1 MDDLGR
7 REATAGVVHRT
18 LSIVHNYMP
27 QQFVV
32 PQFIDVEDKIIG
44 PITTRQFLIILGT
57 ALLLFILYKILRF
70 TYFIVAGLPIAG
82 IAATF
87 AFARVNG
94 APFHLFF
101 LNILQTS
108 RRPAARVWYKNETD
122 AEIRALMAAPPVA
135 ARKVEPVKEAVS
147 TSRLQELTLVANTG
161 GVYNPED
168 WK

>member
-1 MDDLGR
+1 
-7 REATAGVVHRT
+7 V
-18 LSIVHNYMP
+18 P

-44 PITTRQFLIILGT
+44 PITTRQFLIIMGT
-57 ALLLFILYKILRF
+57 TLVLFIIYKIFRF
-70 TYFIVAGLPIAG
+70 VYFVITGLPIVG
-82 IAATF
+82 VAATF

-101 LNILQTS
+101 LNILETY
-108 RRPAARVWYKNETD
+108 RRPKTRVWYKEMND
-122 AEIRALMAAPPVA
+122 AELRASMAAAPITPPKAVA
-135 ARKVEPVKEAVS
+135 PKEVIT

-161 GVYNPED
+161 GVYNPDD

>member
-1 MDDLGR
+1 
-7 REATAGVVHRT
+7 V
-18 LSIVHNYMP
+18 P

-44 PITTRQFLIILGT
+44 PITTRQFLIIMGT
-57 ALLLFILYKILRF
+57 TLILFISYKLLRF
-70 TYFIVAGLPIAG
+70 TYFAITGLPILG

-94 APFHLFF
+94 APFHFFF

-108 RRPAARVWYKNETD
+108 KRPKTRVWYKDAKD
-122 AEIRALMAAPPVA
+122 AELRAIMSEAPIAAPPREA
-135 ARKVEPVKEAVS
+135 PKEAIVS
-147 TSRLQELTLVANTG
+147 SRLQELTLVANTG
-161 GVYNPED
+161 GVYNPDD

>member
-1 MDDLGR
+1 
-7 REATAGVVHRT
+7 
-18 LSIVHNYMP
+18 MP

-44 PITTRQFLIILGT
+44 PITTRQFLIIMGT
-57 ALLLFILYKILRF
+57 TLILFIMYKILRF
-70 TYFIVAGLPIAG
+70 VYFALTGLPIVG
-82 IAATF
+82 GAAVF

-108 RRPAARVWYKNETD
+108 RRPKTRVWFKDVNDSEL
-122 AEIRALMAAPPVA
+122 RVLMAGAPVAPP
-135 ARKVEPVKEAVS
+135 KEMPVKEAAS
-147 TSRLQELTLVANTG
+147 TSRLQELTLIANTG
-161 GVYNPED
+161 GVYNPDD

>member
-1 MDDLGR
+1 
-7 REATAGVVHRT
+7 
-18 LSIVHNYMP
+18 MP

-44 PITTRQFLIILGT
+44 PITTRQFLIIMAT
-57 ALLLFILYKILRF
+57 TMILFVSYKILRF
-70 TYFIVAGLPIAG
+70 LYFVLTGLPIAG

-108 RRPAARVWYKNETD
+108 RRPKTRVWYKEMNDTEL
-122 AEIRALMAAPPVA
+122 RASLAAAPIELP
-135 ARKVEPVKEAVS
+135 KVEAPKETIVS
-147 TSRLQELTLVANTG
+147 SRLQELTLVANTG
-161 GVYNPED
+161 GVYNPDD

>member
-1 MDDLGR
+1 
-7 REATAGVVHRT
+7 
-18 LSIVHNYMP
+18 MP

-57 ALLLFILYKILRF
+57 ALMLFLMYKILRF
-70 TYFIVAGLPIAG
+70 MYFAISGLPVAA

-108 RRPAARVWYKNETD
+108 RRPAARVWYKDETD
-122 AEIRALMAAPPVA
+122 AEIRAALAAPPVPPA
-135 ARKVEPVKEAVS
+135 KIEPVKETAT

-161 GVYNPED
+161 GVYNPDD

>member
-1 MDDLGR
+1 
-7 REATAGVVHRT
+7 V
-18 LSIVHNYMP
+18 P

-44 PITTRQFLIILGT
+44 PITTRQFLIILAT
-57 ALLLFILYKILRF
+57 ALILFVDYRLLRF
-70 TYFIVAGLPIAG
+70 VYFIISGLPIAG
-82 IAATF
+82 LAATF
-87 AFARVNG
+87 AFVRVNG

-101 LNILQTS
+101 LNIFQTT
-108 RRPAARVWYKNETD
+108 RRPKTRVWYKDETD
-122 AEIRALMAAPPVA
+122 AEIRASMAAPPA
-135 ARKVEPVKEAVS
+135 APAKIEPAKEAVS

>member
-1 MDDLGR
+1 
-7 REATAGVVHRT
+7 
-18 LSIVHNYMP
+18 MP

-44 PITTRQFLIILGT
+44 PITTRQFLIIMGT
-57 ALLLFILYKILRF
+57 TLILFIIYKILRF
-70 TYFIVAGLPIAG
+70 WYFVLTGLPIVG

-101 LNILQTS
+101 LNILETY
-108 RRPAARVWYKNETD
+108 RRPKTRVWYKEIND
-122 AEIRALMAAPPVA
+122 AELRASLSAAPIAPPVA
-135 ARKVEPVKEAVS
+135 VAPKEAIT

>member
-1 MDDLGR
+1 
-7 REATAGVVHRT
+7 
-18 LSIVHNYMP
+18 MP

-44 PITTRQFLIILGT
+44 SITTRQFLIIMGT
-57 ALLLFILYKILRF
+57 TLILFVMYKILRF
-70 TYFIVAGLPIAG
+70 LYFVLTGLPIVG
-82 IAATF
+82 VAATF

-101 LNILQTS
+101 LNILETY
-108 RRPAARVWYKNETD
+108 RRPKTRVWYKEIND
-122 AEIRALMAAPPVA
+122 AELRASLSAAPIAPPVSIA
-135 ARKVEPVKEAVS
+135 PKEAIS

-161 GVYNPED
+161 GVYNPDD

>member
-1 MDDLGR
+1 
-7 REATAGVVHRT
+7 V
-18 LSIVHNYMP
+18 P

-44 PITTRQFLIILGT
+44 PITTRQFLIIMGT
-57 ALLLFILYKILRF
+57 TLILFVLYKVLRF
-70 TYFIVAGLPIAG
+70 VYFAATGLPIAG

-108 RRPAARVWYKNETD
+108 KRPKTRVWYKDTND
-122 AEIRALMAAPPVA
+122 AELRALMSAAPA
-135 ARKVEPVKEAVS
+135 APAKSEPVKEAVS

-161 GVYNPED
+161 GVYNPDD
-168 WK
+168 WKLELVTRNS

>member
-1 MDDLGR
+1 
-7 REATAGVVHRT
+7 
-18 LSIVHNYMP
+18 MP

-44 PITTRQFLIILGT
+44 PITTRQFLIIMGT
-57 ALLLFILYKILRF
+57 TLILFITYKILRF
-70 TYFIVAGLPIAG
+70 VYFVLTGLPIAG

-94 APFHLFF
+94 APFHFFF

-108 RRPAARVWYKNETD
+108 KRPKTRVWYKDMND
-122 AEIRALMAAPPVA
+122 AELRASLAAAPTALPKEEA
-135 ARKVEPVKEAVS
+135 VKEVVS

-161 GVYNPED
+161 GVYNPDD

>member
-1 MDDLGR
+1 
-7 REATAGVVHRT
+7 
-18 LSIVHNYMP
+18 MP

-44 PITTRQFLIILGT
+44 PITTRQFLIIMGT
-57 ALLLFILYKILRF
+57 ALILFIIYKIF
-70 TYFIVAGLPIAG
+70 VFAYFVIIGIPIVGV
-82 IAATF
+82 AATF

-108 RRPAARVWYKNETD
+108 RRPKTRVWYKDNNET
-122 AEIRALMAAPPVA
+122 ELRVFMSAAPPA
-135 ARKVEPVKEAVS
+135 APKTEAPKEAVS

-161 GVYNPED
+161 GVYNPDD

>member
-1 MDDLGR
+1 
-7 REATAGVVHRT
+7 
-18 LSIVHNYMP
+18 MP

-32 PQFIDVEDKIIG
+32 PQFIDVEDKILG

-57 ALLLFILYKILRF
+57 TLVLFIMYKILRF
-70 TYFIVAGLPIAG
+70 LPFVLSGLPVAG

-87 AFARVNG
+87 AFAKING

-101 LNILQTS
+101 LNILQTL
-108 RRPAARVWYKNETD
+108 RRPNVRIWFKDVNDDEL
-122 AEIRALMAAPPVA
+122 RAIMSAAPPPP
-135 ARKVEPVKEAVS
+135 KKSEPVKEDIT

>member
-1 MDDLGR
+1 
-7 REATAGVVHRT
+7 
-18 LSIVHNYMP
+18 MP

-44 PITTRQFLIILGT
+44 PVTTRQFLIILGT
-57 ALLLFILYKILRF
+57 ALLLFLDYKIMRF
-70 TYFIVAGLPIAG
+70 AYFVVTGLPIAG
-82 IAATF
+82 LAATF

-101 LNILQTS
+101 LNMLQTT
-108 RRPAARVWYKNETD
+108 RRPKARVWYKDETD
-122 AEIRALMAAPPVA
+122 AEIRVLMAAPPA
-135 ARKVEPVKEAVS
+135 PPSKVEPVKETVS
-147 TSRLQELTLVANTG
+147 TSRLEELTLVANTG

>member
-1 MDDLGR
+1 
-7 REATAGVVHRT
+7 
-18 LSIVHNYMP
+18 MP

-44 PITTRQFLIILGT
+44 PITTRQFLIIMAT
-57 ALLLFILYKILRF
+57 ALILFLLYKIFRF
-70 TYFIVAGLPIAG
+70 VYFVLTGLPVAGV
-82 IAATF
+82 AATF
-87 AFARVNG
+87 AFGRVNG

-108 RRPAARVWYKNETD
+108 KRPKRRVWYKDAND
-122 AEIRALMAAPPVA
+122 AELRALLAAAPA
-135 ARKVEPVKEAVS
+135 AAPAKEAVS

>member
-1 MDDLGR
+1 
-7 REATAGVVHRT
+7 
-18 LSIVHNYMP
+18 MP

-44 PITTRQFLIILGT
+44 PITTRQFLIILST
-57 ALLLFILYKILRF
+57 VLVLFILYKILRF
-70 TYFIVAGLPIAG
+70 TYFVVSGIPVAG
-82 IAATF
+82 IAGTF

-108 RRPAARVWYKNETD
+108 RRPAARVWYKDETD
-122 AEIRALMAAPPVA
+122 SEIRALMAAPPA
-135 ARKVEPVKEAVS
+135 PLAKLEPVKEAVS
-147 TSRLQELTLVANTG
+147 TSRLQELSLVANTG
-161 GVYNPED
+161 GVYNPDD

>member
-1 MDDLGR
+1 
-7 REATAGVVHRT
+7 
-18 LSIVHNYMP
+18 MP

-44 PITTRQFLIILGT
+44 PITTRQFLIIMGT
-57 ALLLFILYKILRF
+57 TMILFVMYKILRF
-70 TYFIVAGLPIAG
+70 WYFALTGLPIVG
-82 IAATF
+82 VAATF

-101 LNILQTS
+101 LNILETS
-108 RRPAARVWYKNETD
+108 RRPKTRVWYKDMND
-122 AEIRALMAAPPVA
+122 AELRASLSAAPITPPPAVA
-135 ARKVEPVKEAVS
+135 PKEAIT

>member
-1 MDDLGR
+1 
-7 REATAGVVHRT
+7 
-18 LSIVHNYMP
+18 MP

-44 PITTRQFLIILGT
+44 PITTRQFLIIMGT
-57 ALLLFILYKILRF
+57 TLVLFIIYKIFRF
-70 TYFIVAGLPIAG
+70 VYFVITGLPIVG
-82 IAATF
+82 VAATF

-101 LNILQTS
+101 LNILETY
-108 RRPAARVWYKNETD
+108 RRPKTRVWYKEMND
-122 AEIRALMAAPPVA
+122 AELRASMAAAPITPPKAVA
-135 ARKVEPVKEAVS
+135 PKEVIT

-161 GVYNPED
+161 GVYNPDD

>member
-1 MDDLGR
+1 
-7 REATAGVVHRT
+7 
-18 LSIVHNYMP
+18 MP

-44 PITTRQFLIILGT
+44 PITTRQFLIIMGT
-57 ALLLFILYKILRF
+57 ALILFLLYKIFRF
-70 TYFIVAGLPIAG
+70 VYFVLTGLPVVG
-82 IAATF
+82 VAATF
-87 AFARVNG
+87 AFGRVNG

-108 RRPAARVWYKNETD
+108 KRPKRRVWYKDAND
-122 AEIRALMAAPPVA
+122 AELRALLAAAPA
-135 ARKVEPVKEAVS
+135 AAPKAAPVKEAVS

>member
-1 MDDLGR
+1 M
-7 REATAGVVHRT
+7 TT
-18 LSIVHNYMP
+18 KKMP

-57 ALLLFILYKILRF
+57 ALILFITYKILRF
-70 TYFIVAGLPIAG
+70 LYFILTGLPIAG
-82 IAATF
+82 VAATF

-101 LNILQTS
+101 LNVLQTA
-108 RRPAARVWYKNETD
+108 RRPKARVWYKDETD
-122 AEIRALMAAPPVA
+122 AELRAMMAAPPA
-135 ARKVEPVKEAVS
+135 APAKINESKETVS

>member
-1 MDDLGR
+1 
-7 REATAGVVHRT
+7 
-18 LSIVHNYMP
+18 MP

-44 PITTRQFLIILGT
+44 PITTRQFLIIMGT
-57 ALLLFILYKILRF
+57 TLILFLTYKILRF
-70 TYFIVAGLPIAG
+70 LYFALTGIPIAG
-82 IAATF
+82 VAAVF

-101 LNILQTS
+101 LNILQTTK
-108 RRPAARVWYKNETD
+108 RPKIRVWYKDTNDNEL
-122 AEIRALMAAPPVA
+122 RLLMAAAPVA
-135 ARKVEPVKEAVS
+135 PPKIVETKESAS

-161 GVYNPED
+161 GVYNPDD

>member
-1 MDDLGR
+1 MLR
-7 REATAGVVHRT
+7 VSC
-18 LSIVHNYMP
+18 SIRMP

-44 PITTRQFLIILGT
+44 AITTRQFLIILGT
-57 ALLLFILYKILRF
+57 ALVLFIDYKIMRF
-70 TYFIVAGLPIAG
+70 AYFILTGLPIAG

-101 LNILQTS
+101 LNMLQTT
-108 RRPAARVWYKNETD
+108 RRPRMRVWYKDETD
-122 AEIRALMAAPPVA
+122 AEIRTLIAAPPPIVPKA
-135 ARKVEPVKEAVS
+135 EPVKEAVS

-161 GVYNPED
+161 GVYNPDD

>member
-1 MDDLGR
+1 
-7 REATAGVVHRT
+7 V
-18 LSIVHNYMP
+18 P

-44 PITTRQFLIILGT
+44 PITTRQFLIIMGT
-57 ALLLFILYKILRF
+57 GLLLFIMFKILRF
-70 TYFIVAGLPIAG
+70 VYFAVTGLPVLG
-82 IAATF
+82 VAATF

-101 LNILQTS
+101 LNLLQTL
-108 RRPAARVWYKNETD
+108 RRPKTRVWYKDTTD
-122 AEIRALMAAPPVA
+122 AELRILMAAPPA
-135 ARKVEPVKEAVS
+135 AAAKLEPVKEAIS

-161 GVYNPED
+161 GVYNPDD